1 MYQIHIKNEFLHNIY
16 YNNHYA
22 SSVREGSLWFKITY
36 SSAFRETGRRF
47 FYIQTMKILKFGG
60 TSVGSVEALKALMAV
75 IKTNLDQKEQIVVVV
90 SAMGGVTNQLLKMA
104 ENAVDGGDFTADLSE
119 MEKKHFVV
127 VKELVPLQQQNQVLT
142 KLKLYFQELEDI
154 LQGISSLQE
163 LSAKTKDAVLSF
175 GEKSSAFMISRILRA
190 VYEKTEFLDASLVIK
205 TDSSYGNAKVDFE
218 QTNFLLNDYFEHHQ
232 DDLVVVTGFISSNNE
247 QKITTLGR
255 GGSDY
260 TAAILGAA
268 LNVSQIEI
276 WTDVNGMMTADPR
289 RVKKAFSMEELS
301 YTEAMELSFFGAK
314 VIYPPTMIPAF
325 LKKIP
330 IVIKNTFEPDFEGT
344 YIKHDLKPT
353 QTIIRGISSVDHVS
367 IINIEGSG
375 MVGKAGFSGRLFSL
389 LSREQVNVILITQSS
404 SEHSIT
410 FAVNPDDALKA
421 KALIELEFELE
432 LQVGKLEPVKIET
445 DLSILAIVGENMKKT
460 PGISGKLFNALG
472 RNGVNVVAIAQGSS
486 EYNISVI
493 IYNQDLSKALN
504 AVHDAFFAEL
514 QKTLNVFIVGVGN
527 IGTELLHQINGH
539 QEFLAKNNL
548 INIKIL
554 GLINTKNMLI
564 DTDGID
570 LSDWKTALDSS
581 SAKANLEEFVAQM
594 KALNLPN
601 CVFIDNTAS
610 PYPSKFYK
618 EAFEANISVVTCN
631 KIANSGA
638 YAQFADLKNTAQKHG
653 VDFYYE
659 TNVGAGL
666 PIIKTL
672 SDLIVSGDKIAK
684 IEAIL
689 SGTISFIFNNFKG
702 ELNFHDVV
710 KQAQEKG
717 YTEPDPRDDLGGID
731 FMRKMLIL
739 ARNAGFEVEASDV
752 KLGAI
757 LPQNCAEAPSVDAFY
772 QELKNANDYF
782 EKMKNDA
789 AQSGKVLRY
798 IGKLEN
804 GKVEISLQSVGADHP
819 FYALSGSDNI
829 IAFTTDR
836 YNETQMVVKG
846 PGAGAAV
853 TAAGVFSDLVKVGAK

>member
-1 MYQIHIKNEFLHNIY
+1 
-16 YNNHYA
+16 
-22 SSVREGSLWFKITY
+22 
-36 SSAFRETGRRF
+36 
-47 FYIQTMKILKFGG
+47 MKILKFGG
-60 TSVGSVEALKALMAV
+60 TSVGSAEALKALTKV
-75 IKTNLDQKEQIVVVV
+75 VRQNLQEQEQIIIVV
-90 SAMGGVTNQLLKMA
+90 SAMSGVTNLLLKMA
-104 ENAVDGGDFTADLSE
+104 EDAVGGKDFSAALAGL
-119 MEKKHFVV
+119 EKKHFLI
-127 VKELVPLQQQNQVLT
+127 VKELVSLQQQNQVIT
-142 KLKLYFQELEDI
+142 KLKLYFQQLEDI
-154 LQGISSLQE
+154 LQGITALQE
-163 LSAKTKDAVLSF
+163 LSAKTKDMVLSF
-175 GEKSSAFMISRILRA
+175 GERCSALMISRILRT
-190 VYEKTEFLDASLVIK
+190 VNEKTEYLDASEIIK
-205 TDSSYGNAKVDFE
+205 TDSYFGSAKVDFE
-218 QTNFLLNDYFEHHQ
+218 QSNILIQDYFTHQ
-232 DDLVVVTGFISSNNE
+232 DDLTVVTGFIASNQNH
-247 QKITTLGR
+247 QVTTLGR

-289 RVKKAFSMEELS
+289 RVKKAFSMEQLS

-325 LKKIP
+325 LKRIP
-330 IVIKNTFEPDFEGT
+330 IVIKNTFEPEFLGT
-344 YIKHDLKPT
+344 YIQHDLKPSNT
-353 QTIIRGISSVDHVS
+353 TIRGISSVDYIS

-421 KALIELEFELE
+421 QHLIEQEFELE
-432 LQVGKLEPVKIET
+432 LLAGKLEPVKIENN
-445 DLSILAIVGENMKKT
+445 LSILAIVGENMKKT
-460 PGISGKLFNALG
+460 PGISGKLFFALG

-493 IYNQDLSKALN
+493 IYHDDLSKALN

-514 QKTLNVFIVGVGN
+514 QKTLNVFMVGVGN
-527 IGTELLHQINGH
+527 IGTELLSQIKGH
-539 QEFLAKNNL
+539 AAFLAKHNL
-548 INIKIL
+548 INIKIM
-554 GLINTKNMLI
+554 GLINTKKMLI
-564 DTDGID
+564 DVDGID
-570 LSDWKTALDSS
+570 LGNWKEELLSSDRPADLP
-581 SAKANLEEFVAQM
+581 AFVAEM
-594 KALNLPN
+594 KKLNLPN
-601 CVFIDNTAS
+601 CIFIDNTAS
-610 PYPSKFYK
+610 PYPSQFYK
-618 EAFEANISVVTCN
+618 ETFKANISVVTCN
-631 KIANSGA
+631 KIANSGEYLA
-638 YAQFADLKNTAQKHG
+638 FADLRDTAQKHG

-672 SDLIVSGDKIAK
+672 NDLMVSGDKISK

-702 ELNFHDVV
+702 EANFHDVV
-710 KQAQEKG
+710 KVAQEKG

-739 ARNAGFEVEASDV
+739 GRNAGLAIEAKDV

-757 LPQNCAEAPSVDAFY
+757 LPENCANAPSVDDFY
-772 QELKNANDYF
+772 NELKNSNAYF
-782 EKMKNDA
+782 EQLKNEA
-789 AQSGKVLRY
+789 AKAGKVLRY

-804 GKVEISLQSVGADHP
+804 GQVEISLQAVGADHP

-853 TAAGVFSDLVKVGAK
+853 TAAGVFSDLVKVGMSKAF

>member
-1 MYQIHIKNEFLHNIY
+1 
-16 YNNHYA
+16 
-22 SSVREGSLWFKITY
+22 
-36 SSAFRETGRRF
+36 
-47 FYIQTMKILKFGG
+47 MKILKFGG
-60 TSVGSVEALKALMAV
+60 TSVGSVESLKALKQV
-75 IKTNLDQKEQIVVVV
+75 VESNLAQKEKVIVVV
-90 SAMGGVTNQLLKMA
+90 SAMSGVTNILLKMA
-104 ENAVDGGDFTADLSE
+104 EESVIGIDFSLALSDL
-119 MEKKHFVV
+119 EKRHFAV
-127 VKELVPLQQQNQVLT
+127 VKELVPLQQQNQVIT

-154 LQGISSLQE
+154 LQGISALKE
-163 LSAKTKDAVLSF
+163 LSAKTKDMVLSF
-175 GEKSSAFMISRILRA
+175 GEKCSALMISRILKN
-190 VYEKTEFLDASLVIK
+190 EDLNTEFLDASSIIK
-205 TDSSYGNAKVDFE
+205 TDSSFGNAKVDFE
-218 QTNFLLNDYFEHHQ
+218 QTNLLVIDYFKQHQ
-232 DDLVVVTGFISSNNE
+232 NDLVVATGFISSDN
-247 QKITTLGR
+247 QKRITTLGR

-260 TAAILGAA
+260 TAAIFGAA

-330 IVIKNTFEPDFEGT
+330 IVIKNTFEPDFAGT
-344 YIKHDLKPT
+344 FIKHDLKPSNT
-353 QTIIRGISSVDHVS
+353 TIRGISSVDHIS

-410 FAVNPDDALKA
+410 FAVNPDDAVKA
-421 KALIELEFELE
+421 KVLIEQEFELE
-432 LQVGKLEPVKIET
+432 LLAGKLEPVKVENN
-445 DLSILAIVGENMKKT
+445 LSILAIVGENMKKT
-460 PGISGKLFNALG
+460 PGISGKLFYSLG

-493 IYNQDLSKALN
+493 IYNSELSKALN

-514 QKTLNVFIVGVGN
+514 QKTLNVFMVGVGN
-527 IGTELLHQINGH
+527 IGTELLSQINGH
-539 QEFLAKNNL
+539 KDFLAKKNL

-554 GLINTKNMLI
+554 GLSNSRKMLV
-564 DTDGID
+564 DADGID
-570 LSDWKTALDSS
+570 LSKWQERLEQS
-581 SAKANLEEFVAQM
+581 SAKANLEEFILQM

-618 EAFEANISVVTCN
+618 QAFEANISVVTCN
-631 KIANSGA
+631 KIANSGD
-638 YAQFADLKNTAQKHG
+638 YAQFADLRETAQKHG

-672 SDLIVSGDKIAK
+672 NDLIISGDKISK

-702 ELNFHDVV
+702 DANFHDVV
-710 KQAQEKG
+710 KLAQEKG
-717 YTEPDPRDDLGGID
+717 FTEPDPRDDLGGID

-739 ARNAGFEVEASDV
+739 ARNAGFELEASDV

-757 LPQNCAEAPSVDAFY
+757 IPEAASKAASVDDFY
-772 QELKNANDYF
+772 SELQNANEYF
-782 EKMKNDA
+782 EKLKSDA
-789 AQSGKVLRY
+789 EADGKMLRY

-804 GKVEISLQSVGADHP
+804 GKVEISMQSVDSNHP

-853 TAAGVFSDLVKVGAK
+853 TAAGVFADLVKVGASKA